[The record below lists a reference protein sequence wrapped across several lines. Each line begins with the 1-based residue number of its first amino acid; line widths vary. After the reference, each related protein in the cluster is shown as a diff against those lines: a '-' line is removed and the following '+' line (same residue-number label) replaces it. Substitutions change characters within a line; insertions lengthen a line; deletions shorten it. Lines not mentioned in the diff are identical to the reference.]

1 MLICVQECRF
11 RYKYAFGTKKIRP
24 RQKDV
29 DESQT
34 KSLIRYLYKYCI
46 LHLLNHVLHVAHD
59 HHRDLKCQ
67 RIIKFPDIQTGALL
81 QLLQPI
87 YERIPVNIQL
97 TRGLR

>member
-1 MLICVQECRF
+1 MI
-11 RYKYAFGTKKIRP
+11 
-24 RQKDV
+24 
-29 DESQT
+29 
-34 KSLIRYLYKYCI
+34 
-46 LHLLNHVLHVAHD
+46 HVLHVAHD

-97 TRGLR
+97 TRGLRYVQIVLKEFADRRQCLLIK